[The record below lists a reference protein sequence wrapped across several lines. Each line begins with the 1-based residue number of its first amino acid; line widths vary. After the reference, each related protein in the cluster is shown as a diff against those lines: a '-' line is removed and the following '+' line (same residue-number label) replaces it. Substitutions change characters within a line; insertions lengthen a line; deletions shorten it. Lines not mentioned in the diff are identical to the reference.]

1 MVTQIGLIGLGK
13 MGFPLAQNMIANG
26 FEVYTHD
33 LLPGLLERAREAGL
47 KAYKDTDALLAQLS
61 GRKVLWLMIPAGPA
75 VDHAI
80 EKLLPQLQPGDILID
95 GGNSYFEDSVRRY
108 RYLAERQI
116 DFLDCGTSGGV
127 GGARHGVCTMIGGKP
142 EVFAYCEKLFQTI
155 SVPDGYLYT
164 GEAGSGHYVKMIHN
178 GIEYGMMQAI
188 GEGFEMLHKSRY
200 ELDLKAVA
208 NVWNHG
214 SVIRS
219 WLIELAGNAL
229 SKDPHLSGLR
239 GIVNASGEGQWTVET
254 ALREGIS
261 IPVITLSLLM
271 RYRSQEG
278 DTFSG
283 KLLAALRRE
292 FGGHQVQV
300 KEEGKG

>member
-1 MVTQIGLIGLGK
+1 M
-13 MGFPLAQNMIANG
+13 
-26 FEVYTHD
+26 
-33 LLPGLLERAREAGL
+33 
-47 KAYKDTDALLAQLS
+47 
-61 GRKVLWLMIPAGPA
+61 
-75 VDHAI
+75 
-80 EKLLPQLQPGDILID
+80 
-95 GGNSYFEDSVRRY
+95 
-108 RYLAERQI
+108 
-116 DFLDCGTSGGV
+116 
-127 GGARHGVCTMIGGKP
+127 
-142 EVFAYCEKLFQTI
+142 
-155 SVPDGYLYT
+155 PDGYLYT

-300 KEEGKG
+300 KEGGKG